1 MLSIHFYLHFLIS
14 IINIISF
21 NKNDVNNELEG
32 LFHALHLPFHS
43 SHWFHTIYLYF
54 ELFMADP
61 VEEAVLKEYVVDA
74 LMRCKLCNV
83 TAANQTTW
91 ESHKQGKKYPE
102 MMICLMF
109 RHLKLLKKE
118 VDIRRLEHNSSTAE
132 TKEELNAGNKKP
144 EGMFLK
150 RIVHA

>member
-1 MLSIHFYLHFLIS
+1 
-14 IINIISF
+14 
-21 NKNDVNNELEG
+21 
-32 LFHALHLPFHS
+32 
-43 SHWFHTIYLYF
+43 
-54 ELFMADP
+54 MADP

-102 MMICLMF
+102 MMVDVMI

-118 VDIRRLEHNSSTAE
+118 MDLRRLEATSGNAE
-132 TKEELNAGNKKP
+132 TVNESNEECREPKSKL
-144 EGMFLK
+144 LK
-150 RIVHA
+150 

>member
-1 MLSIHFYLHFLIS
+1 
-14 IINIISF
+14 
-21 NKNDVNNELEG
+21 
-32 LFHALHLPFHS
+32 
-43 SHWFHTIYLYF
+43 
-54 ELFMADP
+54 MADP

-102 MMICLMF
+102 MMVYVMI

-118 VDIRRLEHNSSTAE
+118 VDIRRLEESSSTAE
-132 TKEELNAGNKKP
+132 TKREPNEENEKP
-144 EGMFLK
+144 EGIFLM
-150 RIVHA
+150 RIVNV